1 MLEYF
6 SLTNVVQWLTALI
19 EQLATILN
27 CCKVHSNV
35 VNIRIGCDIQSF
47 FKGAIPK
54 TAA

>member
-1 MLEYF
+1 MFDYF
-6 SLTNVVQWLTALI
+6 SVTNAVQYATALI
-19 EQLATILN
+19 EQLATIIN

-35 VNIRIGCDIQSF
+35 VNSRIGCGIQSF